1 MRYLLLLH
9 GDAAAEAAMGDA
21 ERRAMVDDHIAF
33 SATMR
38 DAGVMVA
45 GEGLA
50 APDTARTVRWSTDG
64 TPAVTDGPF
73 LEAKEAIGGFYL
85 IDTAS
90 ADEAADWASRVPQS
104 PGLVV
109 EILTCATG

>member
-9 GDAAAEAAMGDA
+9 GDAAAEAAMSDA

-38 DAGVMVA
+38 TAGVMVA

-50 APDTARTVRWSTDG
+50 SPDTARTVRFAADG
-64 TPAVTDGPF
+64 TSTVTDGPF

-85 IDTAS
+85 IETAS
-90 ADEAADWASRVPQS
+90 ADEAARWASRIPQS

>member
-9 GDAAAEAAMGDA
+9 GDAAAEAAMSDA

-38 DAGVMVA
+38 TAAVMVA

-50 APDTARTVRWSTDG
+50 SPNTARTVRFAADG
-64 TPAVTDGPF
+64 TSTVTDGPF

-85 IDTAS
+85 IETAS
-90 ADEAADWASRVPQS
+90 ADEAARWASRIPQS